1 MKFPWCFYKVSSG
14 LQKVFGVESIPR
26 VFQETFEGV
35 SGVFSRVFEA
45 SSKVVCQRSYGSPW
59 KFEGVSK
66 NFRGVLGQ
74 FHGCH
79 REISRVFQECF
90 TSDSSLSSQFQGEI
104 QREFQG
110 SFIKVSRIFQRSV
123 KDLS

>member
-1 MKFPWCFYKVSSG
+1 MKHVS
-14 LQKVFGVESIPR
+14 KECAKEVIEV
-26 VFQETFEGV
+26 
-35 SGVFSRVFEA
+35 
-45 SSKVVCQRSYGSPW
+45 YGN
-59 KFEGVSK
+59 FEGVSK
-66 NFRGVLGQ
+66 NFRGVLGK
-74 FHGCH
+74 FHGCL

-90 TSDSSLSSQFQGEI
+90 TGDSSLFSQFQGEI